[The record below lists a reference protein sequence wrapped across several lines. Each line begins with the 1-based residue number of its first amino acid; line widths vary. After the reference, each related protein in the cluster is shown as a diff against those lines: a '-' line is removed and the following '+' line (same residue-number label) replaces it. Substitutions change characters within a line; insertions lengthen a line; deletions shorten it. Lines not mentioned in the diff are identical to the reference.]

1 MAREGAT
8 GSWYEGG
15 QVMRCQ
21 ERKPGPEREDGSFSI
36 IPCTEEATRMVHI
49 DVGDGPD
56 IMYCCADCAGCIKA
70 NDAYT
75 QSAWS
80 IPFSGTP
87 WSPQVI
93 EGGKK

>member
-1 MAREGAT
+1 
-8 GSWYEGG
+8 
-15 QVMRCQ
+15 
-21 ERKPGPEREDGSFSI
+21 
-36 IPCTEEATRMVHI
+36 MVHI

-70 NDAYT
+70 NMDAYT